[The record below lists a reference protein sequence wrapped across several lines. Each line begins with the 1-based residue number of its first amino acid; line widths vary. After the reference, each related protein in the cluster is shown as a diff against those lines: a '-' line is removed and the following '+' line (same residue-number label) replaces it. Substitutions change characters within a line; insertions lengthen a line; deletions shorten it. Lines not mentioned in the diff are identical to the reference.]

1 MSSDSAIVGHIQQHL
16 DSQSTGALF
25 LKLADGQLLQLFFIN
40 GEIQS
45 MKYHGATGLDV
56 LNELAGLE
64 VAKSQF
70 HDGAVSRVVNQLPS
84 TTDIIEMIKS
94 RSVVEMS
101 TSAAG
106 VGISHDDVVNIERAF
121 IAFVGPIGDMIFKEE
136 LDNAKSK
143 ADLVNRLSQ
152 QLDGS
157 DRSSFQSQVE

>member
-25 LKLADGQLLQLFFIN
+25 LKLTNGQLLQLFFIN

-56 LNELAGLE
+56 INELASLE

-70 HDGAVSRVVNQLPS
+70 HDGAVSRVVNQLPN
-84 TTDIIEMIKS
+84 TADIIDMIKN

-101 TSAAG
+101 SSAAD
-106 VGISHDDVVNIERAF
+106 VGISHDQVVNIERAF

-136 LDNAKSK
+136 LESAKSK
-143 ADLVNRLSQ
+143 EDLVNRLSQ

-157 DRSSFQSQVE
+157 DRSDFENEVK